1 MASIPL
7 GRFNATVSY
16 LGASQ
21 AVSANVA
28 AQDKQVDV
36 RLPASLPDFGAF
48 AGAVAVV
55 ALIAY
60 AVAGRRRAA

>member
-21 AVSANVA
+21 AIGADVA
-28 AQDKQVDV
+28 QGKQVDV

-48 AGAVAVV
+48 AGGV
-55 ALIAY
+55 ALAVLVAY
-60 AVAGRRRAA
+60 VVVRRKHKS